1 MKKYELRSGVLK
13 EEVVESVDSGTP
25 TPVRKKMITA
35 YILFSTDMRKITVD
49 ENPGVRF
56 GEISRIMA
64 ERWRAMTDAD
74 KQQYAERAKKVN
86 EDKEEKRLPLVG
98 GAMKKYELRSGLLKE
113 EVVES
118 VDSGTHT

>member
-13 EEVVESVDSGTP
+13 EEVVESGDSGTH
-25 TPVRKKMITA
+25 TPVRKKMVTA

-56 GEISRIMA
+56 GEISRIVA
-64 ERWRAMTDAD
+64 ERRRAMTDAD
-74 KQQYAERAKKVN
+74 KQQYAERAQKVN
-86 EDKEEKRLPLVG
+86 EDKEEKRLPLVV

>member
-1 MKKYELRSGVLK
+1 
-13 EEVVESVDSGTP
+13 
-25 TPVRKKMITA
+25 
-35 YILFSTDMRKITVD
+35 
-49 ENPGVRF
+49 
-56 GEISRIMA
+56 
-64 ERWRAMTDAD
+64 MTDAD

-118 VDSGTHT
+118 VDSGTHTPVRKKMITAYILFSTDMRKITVDENPGVRFGEISRIVAERWRAMTDADKQQYAERAKKVNED